1 MKCNACGA
9 EFDENSMFCPKCGE
23 RIETADDLSE
33 ESVEAAPESAPPA
46 EETEEAPVSLSEAA
60 AESSP
65 DDSGD
70 DARRTVSDRLR
81 ETAKLH
87 LDAPDD
93 PSTKP
98 ANPWTE
104 GGYAAKAL
112 RGHVLLGIL
121 VTVAFAVL
129 GGWITSKGWMPEDT
143 GKSVVWGLLMVVPLA
158 YWVWLLCAF
167 IYRTMTIKYRLAT
180 YRFYH
185 EEGIF
190 RRIKDVIE
198 VIDISDIK
206 LERTLWDKLINGGVG
221 TVIIESN
228 DDTHPILK
236 LHGLAEPNRV
246 FESIDEI
253 RRKQRVERGL
263 KQI

>member
-1 MKCNACGA
+1 MKCSACDA
-9 EFDENSMFCPKCGE
+9 EFEENSMYCPKCGE
-23 RIETADDLSE
+23 RIETADDLST

-46 EETEEAPVSLSEAA
+46 EESEQAPASLSEAGA
-60 AESSP
+60 QSGP

-87 LDAPDD
+87 HQAPDD
-93 PSTKP
+93 PTTKP
-98 ANPWTE
+98 AKLWTE
-104 GGYAAKAL
+104 GGYSAKAL

-121 VTVAFAVL
+121 VLVAFVVL
-129 GGWITSKGWMPEDT
+129 GVWITSKMDEGT
-143 GKSVVWGLLMVVPLA
+143 GRTVVWGLSMVFPVAFWGWLA
-158 YWVWLLCAF
+158 CAF

-190 RRIKDVIE
+190 RRVKDVME
-198 VIDISDIK
+198 VIDIDDITLK
-206 LERTLWDKLINGGVG
+206 KTLWDKLINGGVG
-221 TVIIESN
+221 TVIIKARNETPSE
-228 DDTHPILK
+228 LK
-236 LHGLAEPNRV
+236 LHGLADPDWV
-246 FESIDEI
+246 FESIDEV